1 MSRLGAAAWGV
12 VILSGCAYYNTL
24 YNAQRLYDEAEVMR
38 RTGRDS
44 LAAARYQDVIRKTS
58 SAYRSRPSSNDS
70 PETLLLLGKAQ
81 LRVGR
86 AREAEA
92 ALARAATVADDD
104 LRPEILVYQA
114 AASARLGDREA
125 ATRLLEEAFEEGLSG
140 PPLGEAFLLRGHL
153 GLAAATPPEGW
164 EDLQLAGAADPA
176 IAVEAGVERL
186 RLGVRHRD
194 LDRARTALATLMS
207 VREAGERFDTISA
220 LVRAAAEQ
228 WSPSVAATML
238 GDVESTAWDAAAR
251 GRMQLEQARLFHE
264 AGDTASAEAAAWA
277 VARSR
282 GESMA
287 PARILLAKWRLDRT
301 RDLGEAQSV
310 LSILLPAG
318 DDPGVADM
326 VAAVDALEEYSGI
339 GLDQPL
345 GLFAAAEVARD
356 RLEAPILARGLFLA
370 YADSDPDD
378 PWAPKALLAAL
389 DVSQDAEDRSWLM
402 GRVEAHADSPYV
414 QAARG
419 RSAAGFEALEEELRE
434 RLSEIATR

>member
-1 MSRLGAAAWGV
+1 MSRLGAAVWGV
-12 VILSGCAYYNTL
+12 VILSGCTYYNTL
-24 YNAQRLYDEAEVMR
+24 YNARRLYDEAEAMR

-44 LAAARYQDVIRKTS
+44 IATARYRDVVRKTS
-58 SAYRSRPSSNDS
+58 EAYRGRDS
-70 PETLLLLGKAQ
+70 TEEAPEILLLLGKSQ
-81 LRVGR
+81 LRLGQP
-86 AREAEA
+86 REARA
-92 ALARAATVADDD
+92 ALARAAAGADAR
-104 LRPEILVYQA
+104 LRPEVLVYQA
-114 AASARLGDREA
+114 AASARLGENDVAR
-125 ATRLLEEAFEEGLSG
+125 RLLEEAFEGGLSG
-140 PPLGEAFLLRGHL
+140 APLGEAFLLRGHL
-153 GLAAATPPEGW
+153 GLTAASTAAGW

-186 RLGVRHRD
+186 RQGVLRRD
-194 LDRARTALATLMS
+194 LDRARTALAALLS
-207 VREAGERFDTISA
+207 VREGGERSDTISA

-238 GDVESTAWDAAAR
+238 GDVESTAWDRGAR
-251 GRMQLEQARLFHE
+251 GRMQLEQARLFY
-264 AGDTASAEAAAWA
+264 ASGDTASAEAAAWA
-277 VARSR
+277 VARGR

-287 PARILLAKWRLDRT
+287 PARVLLAQWRLDRT

-318 DDPGVADM
+318 DDPGVANM
-326 VAAVDALEEYSGI
+326 VAAVDELEAYSGV

-345 GLFAAAEVARD
+345 GLFAAAELARD

-370 YADSDPDD
+370 YADSDPED

-389 DVSQDAEDRSWLM
+389 DVSQDPEDRSWLL
-402 GRVEAHADSPYV
+402 GRLEAHADSPYV

-419 RSAAGFEALEEELRE
+419 RSADGFEALEEELRE